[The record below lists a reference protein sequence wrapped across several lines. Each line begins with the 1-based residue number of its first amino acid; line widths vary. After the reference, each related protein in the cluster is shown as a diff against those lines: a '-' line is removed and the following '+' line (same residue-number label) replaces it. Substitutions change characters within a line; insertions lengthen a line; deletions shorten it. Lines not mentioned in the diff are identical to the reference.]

1 YADTLEALLLQLRDA
16 EQLREL
22 LVELS
27 LLGLTRDQYDDLTSI
42 LGKVM
47 RELWQCKTAL
57 ERAEPGA

>member
-1 YADTLEALLLQLRDA
+1 LLQLRDA
-16 EQLREL
+16 EQLRER
-22 LVELS
+22 LVEPS